1 MTRNLH
7 FVGSVKLEDP
17 TAVFTALGEHVG
29 ELAPRYPDGETG
41 ERENWLGWQQAVFAN
56 HADLEP
62 VDHGDDYVGLLQFRP
77 RAGVDPATIEFTD
90 IGYARVALASYG
102 DFRRLR
108 DAGVVPSGTRFQVSL
123 PTPLAVMAMFIDP
136 AFAGVLEPAY
146 DAAMTRDLR
155 VICAW
160 VPAGDLAIQWDIC
173 IEVTAYDGGRP
184 LHEPDPLGHAS
195 ATAARMMELTDD
207 DTETGVHLCYGDA
220 GHKHIIEPHDL
231 ATSVAF
237 ANSITASSLRSLAWV
252 HMAVPRDRDD
262 EAYFEPLD
270 GLAIADAELMLGL
283 LHLTDGIDGAQRR
296 IAAAEHTTADFG
308 LATECGF
315 GRRPL
320 DTIPD
325 LLDLHA
331 DAARR
336 A

>member
-1 MTRNLH
+1 
-7 FVGSVKLEDP
+7 
-17 TAVFTALGEHVG
+17 
-29 ELAPRYPDGETG
+29 
-41 ERENWLGWQQAVFAN
+41 
-56 HADLEP
+56 
-62 VDHGDDYVGLLQFRP
+62 
-77 RAGVDPATIEFTD
+77 
-90 IGYARVALASYG
+90 
-102 DFRRLR
+102 
-108 DAGVVPSGTRFQVSL
+108 
-123 PTPLAVMAMFIDP
+123 
-136 AFAGVLEPAY
+136 
-146 DAAMTRDLR
+146 
-155 VICAW
+155 
-160 VPAGDLAIQWDIC
+160 
-173 IEVTAYDGGRP
+173 
-184 LHEPDPLGHAS
+184 
-195 ATAARMMELTDD
+195 
-207 DTETGVHLCYGDA
+207 
-220 GHKHIIEPHDL
+220 
-231 ATSVAF
+231 
-237 ANSITASSLRSLAWV
+237 LAWV